1 MAQQLIGLGTTPN
14 DGTGDTLRIAGDKIN
29 DNFDELYSKIASDE
43 FVIIRAMSDFPTPV
57 GNLITLGPNITYF
70 LIRSIDTLG
79 KRFQL
84 LSGSVIAGSSSV
96 NAGIY
101 SSVPLDGAMF
111 TSADTVDM
119 KNISVQSG
127 SVAAFAFDG
136 TSGFE
141 NFFINNCTFID
152 CSTLGTVKD
161 YSSVIFDSCTF
172 SNCGRLNFDGTIGT
186 YGVNNVLGIPS
197 TTEPLFKILSTC
209 TISRRI
215 RVTLSSF
222 IVDGTANAFDV
233 STSATIPDEAYII
246 KDCNFSGAS
255 ANYLTGVSS
264 TSNKALFA
272 GNKGI
277 TNTIV
282 LGQAYMQGNAT
293 ATTISVAGTFVK
305 AAGTTIAGELSKYL
319 HSSNRLTCDAI
330 IERKFLVQGVVTF
343 TSSNNQNIEFGFY
356 DSTIAGV
363 RTASRITQNTGG
375 AGIAQSIPINDII
388 NHNQGDYLELHV
400 TNNTS
405 TASVTVVS
413 INLMI
418 SQI

>member
-1 MAQQLIGLGTTPN
+1 MAQQLIGLGATPN
-14 DGTGDTLRIAGDKIN
+14 DGTGDTLRIAGGKIN

-43 FVIIRAMSDFPTPV
+43 FVIIRSMSDFPTPV
-57 GNLITLGPNITYF
+57 GNLITLGPDITYF

-111 TSADTVDM
+111 TSSDTVDM

-141 NFFINNCTFID
+141 NFFISNCTFID

-161 YSSVIFDSCTF
+161 YSSVLFDSCTF

-186 YGVNNVLGIPS
+186 YGINNVLGIPS

-209 TISRRI
+209 TVSRRLRI
-215 RVTLSSF
+215 TLSSF

-255 ANYLTGVSS
+255 ANYLAGVTS
-264 TSNKALFA
+264 TSNKALFS

-293 ATTISVAGTFVK
+293 ATTIGTAGTFVK
-305 AAGTTIAGELSKYL
+305 VAGTTTAGELSKYL
-319 HSSNRLTCDAI
+319 HTDNKLTCDAI
-330 IERKFLVQGVVTF
+330 IERKFLVQCQLSF
-343 TSSNNQNIEFGFY
+343 TSTNNQNCEFGFY
-356 DSTIAGV
+356 DSTLAAV
-363 RTASRITQNTGG
+363 RTPSKTTQNSGG
-375 AGIAQSIPINDII
+375 SGLASNITLFAVI
-388 NHNQGDYLELHV
+388 NHNQGDYIELHCA
-400 TNNTS
+400 NNTS
-405 TASVTVVS
+405 TASITVVS
-413 INLMI
+413 MNMII